1 MWPGIVNRR
10 SITIGTCA
18 TRAGFRARTAM
29 HHLITRGLAATPGSP
44 ETIECGC
51 GLLYRPLRRQGTERH
66 RPWPGP
72 PEEVVSV
79 CVNLLPGR
87 RRWPTGIPWLC

>member
-1 MWPGIVNRR
+1 MARGMRLSGALRWPGIVNRR

-51 GLLYRPLRRQGTERH
+51 GLLYRPLRRKGTEASSTLARAA
-66 RPWPGP
+66 R
-72 PEEVVSV
+72 
-79 CVNLLPGR
+79 
-87 RRWPTGIPWLC
+87 